1 MRLFHGLAF
10 WLPEKWLRLVRRIWL
25 RSTDRVFLLTSL
37 RALQDRTAFRW
48 DDSWMA
54 MGIHEQSLWVCNRV
68 RIGAFWVRYRSKRPG
83 FHGMRLLWPRRL
95 RNWCTDEPVWKRRIF
110 RFFSQQVGDK
120 KMHEEERKCSLSKG
134 HSWWLTSWRLSLYK
148 VRTPPFK
155 FKLSS
160 SFLRRTTVLPQPR
173 QKLRPQQPQ

>member
-37 RALQDRTAFRW
+37 WALQDRTAFRW

-110 RFFSQQVGDK
+110 HFFLNKWGIK
-120 KMHEEERKCSLSKG
+120 KCMRRKGNALFLKAIADDSHLGGCRYTRWEL
-134 HSWWLTSWRLSLYK
+134 RLS
-148 VRTPPFK
+148 
-155 FKLSS
+155 SS
-160 SFLRRTTVLPQPR
+160 SFLHHSSGGLLYFLSLAKIAPQN
-173 QKLRPQQPQ
+173 LN